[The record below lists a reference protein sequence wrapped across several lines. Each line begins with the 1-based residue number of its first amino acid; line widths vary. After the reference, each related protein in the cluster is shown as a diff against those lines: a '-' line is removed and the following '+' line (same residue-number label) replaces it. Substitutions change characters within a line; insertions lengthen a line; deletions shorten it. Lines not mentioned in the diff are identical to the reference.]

1 MKEFLER
8 VRYKTIVLEED
19 ERGRAAGQVI
29 EMTVMKVVSKIVMVK
44 MKLLV
49 VLLVL
54 EMHQRIVS
62 GLG

>member
-19 ERGRAAGQVI
+19 ERGRAAGQGV
-29 EMTVMKVVSKIVMVK
+29 EMIVMIVVSKIVK
-44 MKLLV
+44 MMMKMLV

>member
-29 EMTVMKVVSKIVMVK
+29 EIIVMKVVSKIVMMMM
-44 MKLLV
+44 MKLI
-49 VLLVL
+49 VLLVI
-54 EMHQRIVS
+54 EVHQKIVS

>member
-29 EMTVMKVVSKIVMVK
+29 EMIVMKVVSKIVM
-44 MKLLV
+44 MKILV
-49 VLLVL
+49 V
-54 EMHQRIVS
+54 
-62 GLG
+62 

>member
-29 EMTVMKVVSKIVMVK
+29 KMRVMKVVSKIVM
-44 MKLLV
+44 MKTLV

-54 EMHQRIVS
+54 EMHLRILS

>member
-29 EMTVMKVVSKIVMVK
+29 EMIVMKVVSKIVMMK
-44 MKLLV
+44 MKTLV

-54 EMHQRIVS
+54 EVHQRLVS

>member
-1 MKEFLER
+1 MQEDVKEFLER

-29 EMTVMKVVSKIVMVK
+29 EMIVMKVVSKIVMMK
-44 MKLLV
+44 MMKLLV
-49 VLLVL
+49 KL
-54 EMHQRIVS
+54 HQIIVS

>member
-29 EMTVMKVVSKIVMVK
+29 QMIVMKVVSKIVMMMM
-44 MKLLV
+44 MKLI
-49 VLLVL
+49 VLLVI
-54 EMHQRIVS
+54 EVH
-62 GLG
+62 

>member
-19 ERGRAAGQVI
+19 ERGRAAGQVV
-29 EMTVMKVVSKIVMVK
+29 EMIVMIVVSKIVK
-44 MKLLV
+44 MMMKMLV

>member
-29 EMTVMKVVSKIVMVK
+29 EMIVMKVVSKIVM
-44 MKLLV
+44 MMMEMLV

-54 EMHQRIVS
+54 EMH
-62 GLG
+62 

>member
-29 EMTVMKVVSKIVMVK
+29 EMIVMKVVSKIAIMMMK
-44 MKLLV
+44 MLPV
-49 VLLVL
+49 FLVL
-54 EMHQRIVS
+54 EMH
-62 GLG
+62 

>member
-29 EMTVMKVVSKIVMVK
+29 QMIVMKVVSKIVMVK

>member
-19 ERGRAAGQVI
+19 ERGRAAGQVV
-29 EMTVMKVVSKIVMVK
+29 EMIVMKVVSKIVMMMM
-44 MKLLV
+44 MK
-49 VLLVL
+49 LVL
-54 EMHQRIVS
+54 EMHQIIVS

>member
-29 EMTVMKVVSKIVMVK
+29 EMIVMKVVSKIVMMM
-44 MKLLV
+44 MKLV
-49 VLLVL
+49 VLLVI
-54 EMHQRIVS
+54 EMHQRILS

>member
-29 EMTVMKVVSKIVMVK
+29 EMMVMKVVSKIVMMK
-44 MKLLV
+44 MKTLV

-54 EMHQRIVS
+54 ELHQRLVS

>member
-29 EMTVMKVVSKIVMVK
+29 KMMVMKVVSKIVMMM
-44 MKLLV
+44 MKLV
-49 VLLVL
+49 VLLVI
-54 EMHQRIVS
+54 EMHQRILS

>member
-29 EMTVMKVVSKIVMVK
+29 KIIVMKVVSKIVMMMMK
-44 MKLLV
+44 MLV

>member
-19 ERGRAAGQVI
+19 ERGRAAGQVV
-29 EMTVMKVVSKIVMVK
+29 EMIVMKVVSKIVMMMK
-44 MKLLV
+44 MLV

>member
-29 EMTVMKVVSKIVMVK
+29 EMIVMKVVSKIVMMK
-44 MKLLV
+44 MMKLLV
-49 VLLVL
+49 KL
-54 EMHQRIVS
+54 HQIIVS

>member
-1 MKEFLER
+1 MQEDVKEFLER

-29 EMTVMKVVSKIVMVK
+29 KMIVMKVVSKIVMMMMK
-44 MKLLV
+44 M
-49 VLLVL
+49 LVL

>member
-29 EMTVMKVVSKIVMVK
+29 EMIVMKVVSKIVMVK

>member
-29 EMTVMKVVSKIVMVK
+29 KIIVMKVVSKIVM
-44 MKLLV
+44 MMMIKLI
-49 VLLVL
+49 VLLVI
-54 EMHQRIVS
+54 EVHQRIVS

>member
-29 EMTVMKVVSKIVMVK
+29 EMRVMKVVSKIVMMMMK
-44 MKLLV
+44 MLV

>member
-29 EMTVMKVVSKIVMVK
+29 EMRVMKVVSKIVMM

>member
-19 ERGRAAGQVI
+19 ERGRAAGQVV
-29 EMTVMKVVSKIVMVK
+29 EMIVMKVVSKIVMMK
-44 MKLLV
+44 MKMLV

>member
-29 EMTVMKVVSKIVMVK
+29 KMIVMKVVSKIVM
-44 MKLLV
+44 MKILV
-49 VLLVL
+49 V
-54 EMHQRIVS
+54 
-62 GLG
+62 

>member
-29 EMTVMKVVSKIVMVK
+29 EMIVMKVVSKIVMMMM
-44 MKLLV
+44 MKLV
-49 VLLVL
+49 VLLVI
-54 EMHQRIVS
+54 EVHQRLVS